1 MNILK
6 IFTPRPVSR
15 GYQQLPHEDVC
26 NASTEPKTS
35 SSSVSLAPFAHR
47 THSSSIDPSQGLTC
61 QTPVGNR
68 AIEPETEPLW
78 PNKSVTKAGTKAHG
92 QTGKK
97 TKADIKQ
104 ATKDLH
110 NALTF
115 TKNLEELTNDDI
127 LALIE
132 RGAKIN
138 AKTKNYGEETALHIA
153 ALRGSKRIIE
163 LLVNKGA
170 DVNAKTSYGWTAI
183 RCAYKNGPITPLIRC
198 MVNAGLKIDAMCDS
212 STMLAHAAREGC
224 WELVEFLLDKGAKVN
239 TEINIKGTALHLA
252 VLQGRPDIIK
262 MLMNHGANINVRN
275 HHKGKS
281 VLHFAARLGR
291 PEIIE
296 QLIDHG
302 ADISARDNKGK
313 TVLHDA
319 ARQDQPDIIEQLRNY
334 GADINARD
342 NKGRM
347 LLHLV
352 AASGQ
357 QAILDK
363 LLQLN
368 VDVNA
373 RDNNGQTP
381 LYLLTC
387 TNGQLD
393 TIKYFMS
400 ALIKKQADINH
411 QDSDG
416 RTPLN
421 FLVKSLSNQKAIK
434 HVIDTLVLH
443 GADVNA
449 SDSRGLTPLHFAA
462 AHSKLD
468 VFNHLLV
475 KGANMSVRTNT
486 GLMVLDVARSNGQNT
501 AKMLESLHNAKF
513 DVHAPCTSEG
523 ATMLVCAVQN
533 RQWKLV
539 DALISDGA
547 DIDAWKHEATR
558 ITSLHDAA
566 LKDRKDTVSEL
577 LKRNANPGL
586 PSIRGLSAIHY
597 AVMDRG
603 FADLPTS
610 ENLAHRQSILIELI
624 ESKKVDINARDER
637 GITALHIAAS
647 QGYLEM
653 IRELLKRGADFNIL
667 DEDNMTA
674 YDYCNRMVSRSRRER
689 VCLLMSE
696 YKADVRGVDL
706 RKAEAADQKHT
717 AIGLAHKVRDF
728 FKSER
733 NR

>member
-6 IFTPRPVSR
+6 IFTPRPVSM

-26 NASTEPKTS
+26 DASTEPKTS
-35 SSSVSLAPFAHR
+35 SSLVSLAPFAHR
-47 THSSSIDPSQGLTC
+47 THSSSIDPSLGLTC

-78 PNKSVTKAGTKAHG
+78 PNKSVTKAGTQAHG
-92 QTGKK
+92 QTGKI

-115 TKNLEELTNDDI
+115 TKNLEDLIDDDI

-132 RGAKIN
+132 KGANIN
-138 AKTKNYGEETALHIA
+138 AKTKYYGEETALHIA

-170 DVNAKTSYGWTAI
+170 DVNAKTYYGWTVMQ
-183 RCAYKNGPITPLIRC
+183 CAHKNGSITPLIRC
-198 MVNAGLKIDAMCDS
+198 MVNAGLKIDAKCDNCG
-212 STMLAHAAREGC
+212 STMLAHAAREHS
-224 WELVEFLLDKGAKVN
+224 WELVEFLLGKGARVN
-239 TEINIKGTALHLA
+239 AEINIRGTALHLA
-252 VLQGRPDIIK
+252 VRQGRQDVIK
-262 MLMNHGANINVRN
+262 MLMNHEANINVRSR
-275 HHKGKS
+275 HKGKS
-281 VLHFAARLGR
+281 VLHDAARLGR
-291 PEIIE
+291 PEIID
-296 QLIDHG
+296 QLMGYG

-319 ARQDQPDIIEQLRNY
+319 ARQDQPDIIDQLMNY

-342 NKGRM
+342 NKGRT

-373 RDNNGQTP
+373 RDNNGRAP

-387 TNGQLD
+387 KNGQLD
-393 TIKYFMS
+393 TIQYFMN
-400 ALIKKQADINH
+400 ALTKNQADINH
-411 QDSDG
+411 RDNNE
-416 RTPLN
+416 RTPLIY
-421 FLVKSLSNQKAIK
+421 LVKSLRNQKAIK
-434 HVIDTLVLH
+434 CVIDTLVLL

-462 AHSKLD
+462 AQGKLD

-475 KGANMSVRTNT
+475 KGANMSARTNV

-513 DVHAPCTSEG
+513 DVHAPCTSDG

-533 RQWKLV
+533 RQWTLV
-539 DALISDGA
+539 DSLISDGA

-577 LKRNANPGL
+577 LKRKANPEL
-586 PSIRGLSAIHY
+586 PSIRGRSAIHY

-603 FADLPTS
+603 FAHLPTS
-610 ENLAHRQSILIELI
+610 ENLAHRQSILVELI

-637 GITALHIAAS
+637 GITALHIAAGG
-647 QGYLEM
+647 GYVVM

-667 DEDNMTA
+667 DKDNMTA
-674 YDYCNRMVSRSRRER
+674 YDYCNRQKA
-689 VCLLMSE
+689 CLLMME
-696 YKADVRGVDL
+696 HNADVRGVDL

-717 AIGLAHKVRDF
+717 ASGFVHKVKAF